1 MPDEGSI
8 SADPAVHV
16 DILLGL
22 AAKHRWSCLAEVLFQ
37 LARPSQPLAV
47 RLAVGL
53 AEKVTP

>member
-47 RLAVGL
+47 GLAVGL
-53 AEKVTP
+53 A

>member
-16 DILLGL
+16 DILLG
-22 AAKHRWSCLAEVLFQ
+22 LAEVLFQ